1 MGADLVLD
9 VRSDRARAFKH
20 IPDRFG
26 HCAFLGSMRRIV
38 VDSGPLIA
46 LFDGSDQYHE
56 AAVRFLERNRLL
68 LITNLP
74 VIIEVVYVLD
84 FSGEAQRDFLSWVQ
98 PALTID
104 PHTVEDLP
112 RIRAI
117 LEKYADLPADFADA
131 SLVALCDRIKVWDVA
146 SVDGDFTLYGGR
158 DQRRFNNRFFAV
170 EE

>member
-1 MGADLVLD
+1 M
-9 VRSDRARAFKH
+9 RS
-20 IPDRFG
+20 
-26 HCAFLGSMRRIV
+26 IV

-46 LFDGSDQYHE
+46 LFDGSDQYHQ
-56 AAVRFLERNRLL
+56 AAVQFLERNRLP

-84 FSGEAQRDFLSWVQ
+84 FSGEAQRDFLSWAP

-104 PHTVEDLP
+104 SHTAEDLP

-131 SLVALCDRIKVWDVA
+131 SLVALCERLKVWDVA
-146 SVDGDFTLYGGR
+146 SVDSDFTVYRGR
-158 DQRRFNNRFFAV
+158 DKRRFNNRFFTV
-170 EE
+170 EA